1 MDDKVVKGMNERTG
15 FPAWARPET
24 LLMAAFLLVLAWAHL
39 RRRPLAVSG
48 VFDGVMLAAAV
59 SGLAVV
65 GPLALLVPVTGG
77 SPWSWP
83 VLAFLFALCVAVSVL
98 VSRPRMVVYNITVE
112 QFRPLVAE
120 VVSSLDPTARWAGE
134 SAALPERG
142 FQLHIEGNGSLRT
155 VSVVNVGE
163 RSSPEGWGEF
173 TRRLR
178 RAVRGLPVRRS
189 PWGGLFAGL
198 GCGLIAVATWLA
210 IGSGAVAGLA
220 SDVEG
225 LLAGLLNIF
234 TGSQKTVGVLGATA
248 DPDFIVQMGA
258 G

>member
-1 MDDKVVKGMNERTG
+1 
-15 FPAWARPET
+15 
-24 LLMAAFLLVLAWAHL
+24 
-39 RRRPLAVSG
+39 VSG

-83 VLAFLFALCVAVSVL
+83 VLAFLFALCVAVCVL
-98 VSRPRMVVYNITVE
+98 VSRPRLVVYNITVE

-120 VVSSLDPTARWAGE
+120 VVSTLDPKARWAGE
-134 SAALPERG
+134 SAALPDRG
-142 FQLHIEGNGSLRT
+142 FQLHIEGNGGLRT

-178 RAVRGLPVRRS
+178 RAVRGLRVRRS
-189 PWGGLFAGL
+189 PWGMLFGCL
-198 GCGLIAVATWLA
+198 GCGLIVAATWLA
-210 IGSGAVAGLA
+210 IGTSWWPLFADQSPSARPSPPPSSA
-220 SDVEG
+220 PSP
-225 LLAGLLNIF
+225 
-234 TGSQKTVGVLGATA
+234 SSMPPPGATDA
-248 DPDFIVQMGA
+248 SSRRSVGA
-258 G
+258 

>member
-1 MDDKVVKGMNERTG
+1 MNTSLHS
-15 FPAWARPET
+15 PAPWIALMPLGCY
-24 LLMAAFLLVLAWAHL
+24 LLGLAWAHL

-83 VLAFLFALCVAVSVL
+83 VLAFLFALCVAVCVL

-120 VVSSLDPTARWAGE
+120 VVSALDPAARWAGE
-134 SAALPERG
+134 SAALPGRG
-142 FQLHIEGNGSLRT
+142 FQLHIEGNGPLRT

-163 RSSPEGWGEF
+163 RSSPEGWVEF

-178 RAVRGLPVRRS
+178 RAVRGLRVRRS
-189 PWGGLFAGL
+189 PWGGLF
-198 GCGLIAVATWLA
+198 GCFGSGMLLAALWLA
-210 IGSGAVAGLA
+210 IGPTWWPLSLFRSPAPSPSPPTSSEPSPSL
-220 SDVEG
+220 
-225 LLAGLLNIF
+225 
-234 TGSQKTVGVLGATA
+234 TPPPGATDA
-248 DPDFIVQMGA
+248 SFRRSVGA
-258 G
+258 

>member
-1 MDDKVVKGMNERTG
+1 MTTSLHS
-15 FPAWARPET
+15 PAPWIALVPLGSY
-24 LLMAAFLLVLAWAHL
+24 LLGLAWAHL

-48 VFDGVMLAAAV
+48 VFDVAMLAAGV

-83 VLAFLFALCVAVSVL
+83 VLAFLFALCVAICVL

-120 VVSSLDPTARWAGE
+120 VVSALDPKARWAGE
-134 SAALPERG
+134 SAALPDRG
-142 FQLHIEGNGSLRT
+142 FQLHIEGNGPLRT
-155 VSVVNVGE
+155 VSIVNVGE
-163 RSSPEGWGEF
+163 RSSAEGWGEF

-178 RAVRGLPVRRS
+178 RAIRGLRVRRS

-198 GCGLIAVATWLA
+198 GCALIVAAIWLA
-210 IGSGAVAGLA
+210 IGPVGWPLATSGSPANPSPPSPAA
-220 SDVEG
+220 PSSP
-225 LLAGLLNIF
+225 IP
-234 TGSQKTVGVLGATA
+234 GATDA
-248 DPDFIVQMGA
+248 TPRRSVGA
-258 G
+258 

>member
-1 MDDKVVKGMNERTG
+1 MTTSLHS
-15 FPAWARPET
+15 PAAWIA
-24 LLMAAFLLVLAWAHL
+24 LLPLGCYLLGLAWAHL
-39 RRRPLAVSG
+39 RRQPLAVSG

-83 VLAFLFALCVAVSVL
+83 VLAFLFALCVAVCVL
-98 VSRPRMVVYNITVE
+98 VSRPRLVVYNITVE

-120 VVSSLDPTARWAGE
+120 VVSTLDPKARWAGE
-134 SAALPERG
+134 SAALPDRG
-142 FQLHIEGNGSLRT
+142 FQLHIEGNGGLRT

-178 RAVRGLPVRRS
+178 RAVRGLRVRRS
-189 PWGGLFAGL
+189 PWGMLFGCL
-198 GCGLIAVATWLA
+198 GCGLIVAATWLA
-210 IGSGAVAGLA
+210 IGTSWWPLFAGQSPSA
-220 SDVEG
+220 RPSPPPSS
-225 LLAGLLNIF
+225 AP
-234 TGSQKTVGVLGATA
+234 SPSSMPPPGATDA
-248 DPDFIVQMGA
+248 SSSRSVGA
-258 G
+258 

>member
-1 MDDKVVKGMNERTG
+1 MTTSLHS
-15 FPAWARPET
+15 PAVWIA
-24 LLMAAFLLVLAWAHL
+24 LLPLGCYLLGLAWAHL
-39 RRRPLAVSG
+39 RRQPLAVSG

-83 VLAFLFALCVAVSVL
+83 VLAFLFALCVAVCVL
-98 VSRPRMVVYNITVE
+98 VSRPRLVVYNITVE

-120 VVSSLDPTARWAGE
+120 VVSTLDPKARWAGE
-134 SAALPERG
+134 SAALPDRG
-142 FQLHIEGNGSLRT
+142 FQLHIEGNGGLRT

-178 RAVRGLPVRRS
+178 RAVRGLRVRRN
-189 PWGGLFAGL
+189 PWGMLFGCL
-198 GCGLIAVATWLA
+198 GCGLLVAATWLA
-210 IGSGAVAGLA
+210 IGPSWWPLFAGQSPSVRPSPPPSSA
-220 SDVEG
+220 PSP
-225 LLAGLLNIF
+225 
-234 TGSQKTVGVLGATA
+234 SSMPPPGATDA
-248 DPDFIVQMGA
+248 SSRRSVGA
-258 G
+258 

>member
-1 MDDKVVKGMNERTG
+1 MNTVLAA
-15 FPAWARPET
+15 PALWIAILPLGCY
-24 LLMAAFLLVLAWAHL
+24 LLGLAWAHL

-48 VFDGVMLAAAV
+48 VLDGALLAMAV
-59 SGLAVV
+59 SGLAMV
-65 GPLALLVPVTGG
+65 GPLALLMPVTGG

-120 VVSSLDPTARWAGE
+120 VVSSLDPKARWAGE
-134 SAALPERG
+134 NAALPERG
-142 FQLHIEGNGSLRT
+142 FQVHIEGNGSLRT

-178 RAVRGLPVRRS
+178 RAVRGLRVRRS
-189 PWGGLFAGL
+189 PWGTLFGCL
-198 GCGLIAVATWLA
+198 GCGLLVAATWLA
-210 IGSGAVAGLA
+210 IGPSWWPL
-220 SDVEG
+220 
-225 LLAGLLNIF
+225 F
-234 TGSQKTVGVLGATA
+234 TERSPSAKPSSPPSSAPSPSSLPLPGATDA
-248 DPDFIVQMGA
+248 SSRRSVGA
-258 G
+258 

>member
-1 MDDKVVKGMNERTG
+1 MNTSLSAPAPWIAILPLG
-15 FPAWARPET
+15 FY
-24 LLMAAFLLVLAWAHL
+24 LLGLAWAHL

-48 VFDGVMLAAAV
+48 IFDGAMLAMAV
-59 SGLAVV
+59 SGLAMV
-65 GPLALLVPVTGG
+65 GPLALLMPVTGG

-83 VLAFLFALCVAVSVL
+83 VLAFLFALCVTVCML

-120 VVSSLDPTARWAGE
+120 VVSSLDPKARWAGE

-198 GCGLIAVATWLA
+198 GCGLIAVAIWLSIA
-210 IGSGAVAGLA
+210 PSWWPLSTTQPQATFPSSLPTSPTAAPPPASGDTDA
-220 SDVEG
+220 S
-225 LLAGLLNIF
+225 
-234 TGSQKTVGVLGATA
+234 SHRPVGT
-248 DPDFIVQMGA
+248 
-258 G
+258 

>member
-1 MDDKVVKGMNERTG
+1 MTTSLHS
-15 FPAWARPET
+15 PAAWIA
-24 LLMAAFLLVLAWAHL
+24 LLPLGCYLIGLAWAHL
-39 RRRPLAVSG
+39 RRQPLAVSG

-83 VLAFLFALCVAVSVL
+83 VLAFLFALCVAVCVL
-98 VSRPRMVVYNITVE
+98 VSRPRLVVYNITVE

-120 VVSSLDPTARWAGE
+120 VVSTLDPKARWAGE
-134 SAALPERG
+134 SAALPDRG
-142 FQLHIEGNGSLRT
+142 FQLHIEGNGGLRT

-178 RAVRGLPVRRS
+178 RAVRGLRVRRS
-189 PWGGLFAGL
+189 PWGMLFGCL
-198 GCGLIAVATWLA
+198 GCGLLVAATWLA
-210 IGSGAVAGLA
+210 IGPSWWPLFAGQSPSA
-220 SDVEG
+220 RPSPPPSS
-225 LLAGLLNIF
+225 APPPSF
-234 TGSQKTVGVLGATA
+234 MPPPGATDA
-248 DPDFIVQMGA
+248 SSSRSVGS
-258 G
+258 

>member
-1 MDDKVVKGMNERTG
+1 M
-15 FPAWARPET
+15 
-24 LLMAAFLLVLAWAHL
+24 
-39 RRRPLAVSG
+39 SG

-83 VLAFLFALCVAVSVL
+83 VLAFLFALCVAVCVL
-98 VSRPRMVVYNITVE
+98 VSRPRLVVYNITVE

-120 VVSSLDPTARWAGE
+120 VVSTLDPKARWAGE
-134 SAALPERG
+134 SAALPDRG
-142 FQLHIEGNGSLRT
+142 FQLHIEGNGGLRT

-178 RAVRGLPVRRS
+178 RAVRGLRVRRS
-189 PWGGLFAGL
+189 PWGMLFGCL
-198 GCGLIAVATWLA
+198 GCGLLVAATWLA
-210 IGSGAVAGLA
+210 IGPSWWPLFAGRSPSA
-220 SDVEG
+220 RPSPPPSS
-225 LLAGLLNIF
+225 AP
-234 TGSQKTVGVLGATA
+234 SPSSMPPPGATDA
-248 DPDFIVQMGA
+248 SSRRSVGA
-258 G
+258 

>member
-1 MDDKVVKGMNERTG
+1 MTTSLHS
-15 FPAWARPET
+15 PAPWIA
-24 LLMAAFLLVLAWAHL
+24 LLPLGCYLLVLAWAHL
-39 RRRPLAVSG
+39 RHRPLAVSG

-83 VLAFLFALCVAVSVL
+83 VLAFLFALCVAVCVL

-120 VVSSLDPTARWAGE
+120 VVSTLDPKARWAGE
-134 SAALPERG
+134 SAALPDRG
-142 FQLHIEGNGSLRT
+142 FQLHIEGNGALRT

-163 RSSPEGWGEF
+163 RSSAEGWGEF

-178 RAVRGLPVRRS
+178 RAVRGLRVRRS
-189 PWGGLFAGL
+189 PWGTLFGCL
-198 GCGLIAVATWLA
+198 GCGLLVAAAWLA
-210 IGSGAVAGLA
+210 ISPSWWPLFPNWSPSTKPSPPPSSAP
-220 SDVEG
+220 SPSS
-225 LLAGLLNIF
+225 
-234 TGSQKTVGVLGATA
+234 TPPPGAT
-248 DPDFIVQMGA
+248 DDSSRRSVGA
-258 G
+258 

>member
-1 MDDKVVKGMNERTG
+1 MMTSLHS
-15 FPAWARPET
+15 PAAWIALMPLGCY
-24 LLMAAFLLVLAWAHL
+24 LLGLAWAHL

-83 VLAFLFALCVAVSVL
+83 VLAFLFALCVAVCVL
-98 VSRPRMVVYNITVE
+98 VSRPRLVVYNITVE

-120 VVSSLDPTARWAGE
+120 VVSTLDPKARWAGE
-134 SAALPERG
+134 SAALPDRG
-142 FQLHIEGNGSLRT
+142 FQLHIEGNGGLRT

-178 RAVRGLPVRRS
+178 RAVRGLRVRRS
-189 PWGGLFAGL
+189 PWGMLFGCL
-198 GCGLIAVATWLA
+198 GCGLLVAATWLA
-210 IGSGAVAGLA
+210 IGPSWWPLFAGWSPSA
-220 SDVEG
+220 RPSPPPSS
-225 LLAGLLNIF
+225 APSPSS
-234 TGSQKTVGVLGATA
+234 TPPPGATDA
-248 DPDFIVQMGA
+248 SSRRSVGA
-258 G
+258 

>member
-1 MDDKVVKGMNERTG
+1 MMTSLHS
-15 FPAWARPET
+15 PAAWIA
-24 LLMAAFLLVLAWAHL
+24 LLPLGCYLLGLAWAHL
-39 RRRPLAVSG
+39 RRQPLAVSG

-83 VLAFLFALCVAVSVL
+83 VLAFLFALCVAVCVL
-98 VSRPRMVVYNITVE
+98 VSRPRLVVYNITVE

-120 VVSSLDPTARWAGE
+120 VVSTLDPKARWAGE
-134 SAALPERG
+134 SAALPDRG
-142 FQLHIEGNGSLRT
+142 FQLHIEGNGGLRT

-178 RAVRGLPVRRS
+178 RAVRGLRVRRS
-189 PWGGLFAGL
+189 PWGMLFGCL
-198 GCGLIAVATWLA
+198 GCGLLVAATWLA
-210 IGSGAVAGLA
+210 IGPSWWPLFAGQSPSA
-220 SDVEG
+220 RPSPPPSS
-225 LLAGLLNIF
+225 APPPSF
-234 TGSQKTVGVLGATA
+234 MPPPGATDA
-248 DPDFIVQMGA
+248 SSRRSVGA
-258 G
+258 

>member
-1 MDDKVVKGMNERTG
+1 MTTSLHS
-15 FPAWARPET
+15 PAAWIA
-24 LLMAAFLLVLAWAHL
+24 LLPLGCYLLGLAWAHL
-39 RRRPLAVSG
+39 RRQPLAVSG

-83 VLAFLFALCVAVSVL
+83 VLAFLFALCVAVCVL
-98 VSRPRMVVYNITVE
+98 VSRPRLVVYNITVE

-120 VVSSLDPTARWAGE
+120 VVSTLDPKARWAGE
-134 SAALPERG
+134 SAALPDRG
-142 FQLHIEGNGSLRT
+142 FQLHIEGNGGLRT

-178 RAVRGLPVRRS
+178 RAVRGLRVRRS
-189 PWGGLFAGL
+189 PWGMLFGCL
-198 GCGLIAVATWLA
+198 GCGLLVAATWLA
-210 IGSGAVAGLA
+210 VGPSWWPLSAGQSPSGRPSPSPSSAP
-220 SDVEG
+220 SPSP
-225 LLAGLLNIF
+225 IPPP
-234 TGSQKTVGVLGATA
+234 GATDA
-248 DPDFIVQMGA
+248 SSSRSVGA
-258 G
+258 

>member
-1 MDDKVVKGMNERTG
+1 MPTSVHS
-15 FPAWARPET
+15 PAPWIA
-24 LLMAAFLLVLAWAHL
+24 LLPLGCYLIGLAWAHL

-48 VFDGVMLAAAV
+48 VFDGVMLAVAV

-83 VLAFLFALCVAVSVL
+83 VLAFLFALCVAVCTL

-120 VVSSLDPTARWAGE
+120 VVSALDPKARWAGE
-134 SAALPERG
+134 SASLPDRG
-142 FQLHIEGNGSLRT
+142 FQLHIEGNGPLRT

-178 RAVRGLPVRRS
+178 RAVRGLRVHRS
-189 PWGGLFAGL
+189 PWGGLFASL
-198 GCGLIAVATWLA
+198 GCGMLLAAAWLA
-210 IGSGAVAGLA
+210 IGPRGWPMSMESGPK
-220 SDVEG
+220 
-225 LLAGLLNIF
+225 
-234 TGSQKTVGVLGATA
+234 SQPPSPPVSAPAPAAPPPGATDA
-248 DPDFIVQMGA
+248 SPRRSVGA
-258 G
+258 

>member
-1 MDDKVVKGMNERTG
+1 MTTSLHS
-15 FPAWARPET
+15 PAPWIA
-24 LLMAAFLLVLAWAHL
+24 LLPLGCYLLVLAWAHL
-39 RRRPLAVSG
+39 RRQPLAVSG

-83 VLAFLFALCVAVSVL
+83 VLAFLFALCVAVCVL
-98 VSRPRMVVYNITVE
+98 VSRPRLVVYNITVE

-120 VVSSLDPTARWAGE
+120 IVSSLDPKARWAGE
-134 SAALPERG
+134 SAALPDRG
-142 FQLHIEGNGSLRT
+142 FQLHIEGNGPLRT

-178 RAVRGLPVRRS
+178 RGVRGLRVRRS
-189 PWGGLFAGL
+189 PWGPLFACL
-198 GCGLIAVATWLA
+198 GCGLLTAALGLA
-210 IGSGAVAGLA
+210 IGPSWWPLA
-220 SDVEG
+220 TARSP
-225 LLAGLLNIF
+225 AAAPAQPPSSAPQPSS
-234 TGSQKTVGVLGATA
+234 TPPPGATDA
-248 DPDFIVQMGA
+248 TSVRSVGA
-258 G
+258 

>member
-1 MDDKVVKGMNERTG
+1 MTTSLHS
-15 FPAWARPET
+15 PASWIA
-24 LLMAAFLLVLAWAHL
+24 LLPLGCYLLGLAWAHL
-39 RRRPLAVSG
+39 RQRPLAVSG
-48 VFDGVMLAAAV
+48 VFDGVMLAVAV

-83 VLAFLFALCVAVSVL
+83 VLAFLFALCVAVCVL

-120 VVSSLDPTARWAGE
+120 VVSTLDPKARWAGE
-134 SAALPERG
+134 SAALPDRG
-142 FQLHIEGNGSLRT
+142 FQLHIEGNGALRT

-178 RAVRGLPVRRS
+178 RAVRGLRVRRS
-189 PWGGLFAGL
+189 PWGTLFGCL
-198 GCGLIAVATWLA
+198 GCGLLVAAAWLA
-210 IGSGAVAGLA
+210 IGPSWWPLFPGRSPSAKPSPPPSSAP
-220 SDVEG
+220 SP
-225 LLAGLLNIF
+225 
-234 TGSQKTVGVLGATA
+234 SSMPPPGATDA
-248 DPDFIVQMGA
+248 SSRRSVGA
-258 G
+258 

>member
-1 MDDKVVKGMNERTG
+1 MNTVLAA
-15 FPAWARPET
+15 PALWIAILPLGCY
-24 LLMAAFLLVLAWAHL
+24 LLGLAWAHL

-48 VFDGVMLAAAV
+48 VLDGALLAMAV
-59 SGLAVV
+59 SGLAMV
-65 GPLALLVPVTGG
+65 GPLALLMPVTGG

-120 VVSSLDPTARWAGE
+120 VVSSLDPKARWAGE
-134 SAALPERG
+134 NAALPERG
-142 FQLHIEGNGSLRT
+142 FQVHIEGNGSLRT

-198 GCGLIAVATWLA
+198 GCGLIAVATFLA
-210 IGSGAVAGLA
+210 IGPSWWPLSATWPQQSPA
-220 SDVEG
+220 S
-225 LLAGLLNIF
+225 APPAAPI
-234 TGSQKTVGVLGATA
+234 TA
-248 DPDFIVQMGA
+248 PREAPGDADDSSHRSFGT
-258 G
+258 

>member
-1 MDDKVVKGMNERTG
+1 MNPS
-15 FPAWARPET
+15 FSAPAPWIAIVPLGCY
-24 LLMAAFLLVLAWAHL
+24 LLGLGWAHL

-48 VFDGVMLAAAV
+48 VFDGAMLAMAV
-59 SGLAVV
+59 SGLAMV
-65 GPLALLVPVTGG
+65 GPLALLMPVTGG

-83 VLAFLFALCVAVSVL
+83 VLAVLFALCVAVCVL
-98 VSRPRMVVYNITVE
+98 VSRPRMVVYNITVD

-120 VVSSLDPTARWAGE
+120 VVSSLDPKARWAGE
-134 SAALPERG
+134 SAALPDRG

-198 GCGLIAVATWLA
+198 GFGLLAVATLLA
-210 IGSGAVAGLA
+210 IGPSWWPLSTARTPATFPNSLPAAPTAAPPPAPGDTDA
-220 SDVEG
+220 S
-225 LLAGLLNIF
+225 
-234 TGSQKTVGVLGATA
+234 SHRPVGT
-248 DPDFIVQMGA
+248 
-258 G
+258 

>member
-1 MDDKVVKGMNERTG
+1 MGAR
-15 FPAWARPET
+15 WA
-24 LLMAAFLLVLAWAHL
+24 L
-39 RRRPLAVSG
+39 
-48 VFDGVMLAAAV
+48 AV
-59 SGLAVV
+59 SGLAMV
-65 GPLALLVPVTGG
+65 GPLALLMPVTGG

-120 VVSSLDPTARWAGE
+120 VVSSLDPKARWAGE
-134 SAALPERG
+134 NAALPERG
-142 FQLHIEGNGSLRT
+142 FQVHIEGNGSLRT

-189 PWGGLFAGL
+189 PWGGLFAVL
-198 GCGLIAVATWLA
+198 GCGLIAAATWLA
-210 IGSGAVAGLA
+210 IGPSWWPLSLTWPQRSPTSSLPA
-220 SDVEG
+220 SPMNAPPPAPGD
-225 LLAGLLNIF
+225 ADD
-234 TGSQKTVGVLGATA
+234 TSHRSVGT
-248 DPDFIVQMGA
+248 
-258 G
+258 

>member
-1 MDDKVVKGMNERTG
+1 MNTVLAA
-15 FPAWARPET
+15 PALWIAILPLGGY
-24 LLMAAFLLVLAWAHL
+24 LLGLAWAHL

-48 VFDGVMLAAAV
+48 VLDGALLAMAV
-59 SGLAVV
+59 SGLAMV
-65 GPLALLVPVTGG
+65 GPLALLMPVTGG

-120 VVSSLDPTARWAGE
+120 VVSSLDPKARWAGE
-134 SAALPERG
+134 NAALPERG
-142 FQLHIEGNGSLRT
+142 FQVHIEGNGSLRT

-210 IGSGAVAGLA
+210 IGPSWWPLSLTWPQQSPA
-220 SDVEG
+220 S
-225 LLAGLLNIF
+225 APPAAPI
-234 TGSQKTVGVLGATA
+234 TA
-248 DPDFIVQMGA
+248 PREAPGDADDSSHRSFGT
-258 G
+258 

>member
-1 MDDKVVKGMNERTG
+1 MTTSLHS
-15 FPAWARPET
+15 PAAWIA
-24 LLMAAFLLVLAWAHL
+24 LLPLGCYLIGLAWAHL
-39 RRRPLAVSG
+39 RRQPLAVSG

-83 VLAFLFALCVAVSVL
+83 VLAFLFALCVAVCVL
-98 VSRPRMVVYNITVE
+98 VSRPRLVVYNITVE

-120 VVSSLDPTARWAGE
+120 VVSTLDPKARWAGE
-134 SAALPERG
+134 SAALPDRG
-142 FQLHIEGNGSLRT
+142 FQLHIEGNGGLRT

-178 RAVRGLPVRRS
+178 RAVRGLRVRRS
-189 PWGGLFAGL
+189 PWGMLFGCL
-198 GCGLIAVATWLA
+198 GCGLLVAATWLA
-210 IGSGAVAGLA
+210 IGPSWWPLFAGQSPSA
-220 SDVEG
+220 RPSPPPSS
-225 LLAGLLNIF
+225 APPPSF
-234 TGSQKTVGVLGATA
+234 MPPPGATDA
-248 DPDFIVQMGA
+248 SSRRSVGA
-258 G
+258 

>member
-1 MDDKVVKGMNERTG
+1 MTTSLHS
-15 FPAWARPET
+15 PAAWIA
-24 LLMAAFLLVLAWAHL
+24 LLPLGCYLIGLAWAHL
-39 RRRPLAVSG
+39 RRQPLAVSG

-83 VLAFLFALCVAVSVL
+83 VLAFLFALCVAVCVL
-98 VSRPRMVVYNITVE
+98 VSRPRLVVYNITVE

-120 VVSSLDPTARWAGE
+120 VVSTLDPKARWAGE
-134 SAALPERG
+134 SAALPDRG
-142 FQLHIEGNGSLRT
+142 FQLHIEGNGGLRT

-178 RAVRGLPVRRS
+178 RAVRGLRVRRS
-189 PWGGLFAGL
+189 PWGMLFGCL
-198 GCGLIAVATWLA
+198 GCGLLVATTWLA
-210 IGSGAVAGLA
+210 IGPSWWPLFAGQSPSA
-220 SDVEG
+220 RPSPPPSS
-225 LLAGLLNIF
+225 APPPSF
-234 TGSQKTVGVLGATA
+234 MPPPGATDA
-248 DPDFIVQMGA
+248 SSRRSVGA
-258 G
+258 